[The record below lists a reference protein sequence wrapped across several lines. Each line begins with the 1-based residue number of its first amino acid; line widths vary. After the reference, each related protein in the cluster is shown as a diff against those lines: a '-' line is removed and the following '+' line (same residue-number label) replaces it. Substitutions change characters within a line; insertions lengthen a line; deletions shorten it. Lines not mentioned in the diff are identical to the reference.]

1 MDVFTTTILPSFQV
15 MPYATPAAIG
25 VLSFSMFFMKK
36 FISDNKKRNARL
48 PSVPEVPGWPVIGNL
63 LQLKE
68 KKLHKTFT
76 SWVEIHGPIYS
87 IRTGSSTIAVLNSND
102 VAKEA
107 MVTRYSS
114 ISTRKLSKALTVL
127 TQDKCMVATSDY
139 DEFHKMVKRCILTS
153 VLGTNAQRRHRCHRD
168 TLIENISN
176 RLHAH
181 VDTSPDEAVNF
192 REIFESG
199 LFGIAL
205 KEALGKDVQ
214 SVYVDEF
221 GSSLSREEIF
231 KVLVLDPMEGA
242 IDVDWRD
249 FFPYLSWI
257 PNKRWELN
265 IQQMHLRRQAVMN
278 ALMKEQKKRIAL
290 GEELNS
296 YLDFLLSEGTLTEKQ
311 ISMLVWEA
319 IIEASDT
326 TLITNEWAIY
336 ELAKNPNCQDMLFQQ
351 IQIVCRSEKTTE
363 EHLSQLPYLN
373 AVFHETIRKH
383 SPVPVIPLRYAH
395 EDTELGGYYIPAGNC
410 Y

>member
-1 MDVFTTTILPSFQV
+1 MEVDIFHLSHSGRCVTIYSGRGGTWVASYREFA
-15 MPYATPAAIG
+15 ATEGEETPQDFHEGA
-25 VLSFSMFFMKK
+25 
-36 FISDNKKRNARL
+36 
-48 PSVPEVPGWPVIGNL
+48 
-63 LQLKE
+63 
-68 KKLHKTFT
+68 
-76 SWVEIHGPIYS
+76 EIHGPIYS
-87 IRTGSSTIAVLNSND
+87 IRTGASTIIVLNSTD

-176 RLHAH
+176 QLHAH

-242 IDVDWRD
+242 IAVDWRD

-278 ALMKEQKKRIAL
+278 AFKGAKETNCLRRGYAL
-290 GEELNS
+290 S
-296 YLDFLLSEGTLTEKQ
+296 
-311 ISMLVWEA
+311 A
-319 IIEASDT
+319 
-326 TLITNEWAIY
+326 
-336 ELAKNPNCQDMLFQQ
+336 NPKCM
-351 IQIVCRSEKTTE
+351 
-363 EHLSQLPYLN
+363 
-373 AVFHETIRKH
+373 KH

-395 EDTELGGYYIPAGNC
+395 EDTELGGYYIPAGSEIAINIYGC
-410 Y
+410 NMDKKQWIKPEEWKPERFLDGKYDPKDLHKTIGFGAGKRACAGALQALLVGCTSIGRLIQEFEWRLRDGEEDNVDLLDLPLASFNHCMPS